1 MALTDFK
8 PHFDNAYQEV
18 FQKTLVAKEIAN
30 TRFESV
36 LKFGESVERVAFDI
50 SGVQVRDTV
59 RGSAS
64 TIDTV
69 TDNSELLKINL
80 EKEAAFHIS
89 DGEVTQAG
97 ALNPGEVIGGKIAR
111 KVAISLDG
119 RVFAETLNADY
130 DFDTGDLTTGAST
143 GVPITLSSTT
153 VPQLTTRMS
162 AKLQYKNN
170 QDVMS
175 NMVLVV
181 DPYSAADIA
190 QYLLGKSIDLAG
202 SVFKNGYTDVVNN
215 AKMYVSN
222 NLTGEAVLGMAAIP
236 TAGNTVVING
246 VTFTFVSTIGA
257 TAGNVLISGTADLA
271 RANLA
276 ALINNPGTTTVVGV
290 ALSAADQATLRD
302 TTGLVSRTVTSSV
315 DTDTTYTAATND
327 NTADTLTI
335 VGVGSGAMVVSAT
348 FNTTSDSW
356 SKNFVHA
363 YYGKKGAIDLVI
375 QDLKEVDMRPTADRR
390 GTNVFTSYLAGVR
403 TFADGKKKFLDVLI
417 AR

>member
-1 MALTDFK
+1 M
-8 PHFDNAYQEV
+8 YQEV

-30 TRFESV
+30 TRFQPV

-50 SGVQVRDTV
+50 SAVQVRDTV

-69 TDNSELLKINL
+69 TDTSELIKINI

-89 DGEVTQAG
+89 DGEVSQAG
-97 ALNPGEVIGGKIAR
+97 SLNPGEVIGGKIAR

-119 RVFAETLNADY
+119 RVFAEVLNADY
-130 DFDTGDLTTGAST
+130 DFDNGDLTTGAST
-143 GVPITLSSTT
+143 GTPITLSSTT

-170 QDVMS
+170 QDTMS
-175 NMVLVV
+175 NMCLVV
-181 DPYSAADIA
+181 DPYSAADVA

-246 VTFTFVSTIGA
+246 VTFTFVSSIAA
-257 TAGNVLISGTADLA
+257 TPGNVLISGTADLA

-290 ALSAADQATLRD
+290 ALSAADQAILRD
-302 TTGLVSRTVTSSV
+302 GAGLVSRTVTSGV

-335 VGVGSGAMVVSAT
+335 VGVGSGALVVSAT

-363 YYGKKGAIDLVI
+363 YYGKKGAIDLVV

-390 GTNVFTSYLAGVR
+390 GTNVFSSYLAGVR
-403 TFADGKKKFLDVLI
+403 TFADGKKKFLDVHI